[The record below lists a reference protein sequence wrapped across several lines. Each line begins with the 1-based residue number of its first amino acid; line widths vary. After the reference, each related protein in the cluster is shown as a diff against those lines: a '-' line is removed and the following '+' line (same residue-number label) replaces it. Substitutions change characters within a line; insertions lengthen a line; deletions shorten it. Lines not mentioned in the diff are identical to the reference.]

1 MVSRTYSRAG
11 QTFHI
16 PVAPIIDMPTY
27 ELFVKMREENT
38 TYPKDRKKN
47 DYLLAGHLKCAC
59 NLTWR
64 ARTAAHRRS
73 RKGEWVERK
82 TPIST
87 YFCPQPHKEL
97 RLPDCPKSVSA
108 KHAEA
113 QVWEKLYEFVMNP
126 DFLLAQA
133 KELVHELQQN
143 YEYLQKTQKQLIEE
157 LEEQFIYRQQVITE
171 ARKARRDDDEFD
183 EQMRGLYEIEEQ
195 LKRKLAVAEQEM
207 DTYVGMDWGAKINDY
222 VADLQAGIEELNSAA
237 PQTPEEQHRN
247 FLLKKELVD
256 ELVVEAIIDGKR
268 DIQVQFRAKIIDLA
282 VSKRIL
288 DFPNDGE
295 IVVRL

>member
-1 MVSRTYSRAG
+1 
-11 QTFHI
+11 
-16 PVAPIIDMPTY
+16 
-27 ELFVKMREENT
+27 MREENK
-38 TYPKDRKKN
+38 TYPKHRKKN
-47 DYLLAGHLKCAC
+47 DYLLSGHLKCAC

-73 RKGEWVERK
+73 RNGEWVERK

-97 RLPDCPKSVSA
+97 RSLDCPKSVSA

-133 KELVHELQQN
+133 NELVHELQRN
-143 YEYLQKTQKQLIEE
+143 CEYLQKTQKQLHEE

-171 ARKARRDDDEFD
+171 ARKARRDDDEFA
-183 EQMRGLYEIEEQ
+183 EQMRELYDQEER
-195 LKRKLAVAEQEM
+195 LKRKLVVIEQKVK
-207 DTYVGMDWGAKINDY
+207 TYIGMDWGTKVNDY
-222 VADLQAGIEELNSAA
+222 VADLQAGIEELNSAI
-237 PQTPEEQHRN
+237 PQTPEEQHRIL
-247 FLLKKELVD
+247 LLKKELVN
-256 ELVVEAIIDGKR
+256 ELVEEAIIDSKR
-268 DIQVQFRAKIIDLA
+268 DIQVEFRAKIIDLA
-282 VSKRIL
+282 VSKKIL

-295 IVVRL
+295 ILVRL